1 MKKAPKTRH
10 VCVDVLKKTWR
21 GGVMDSRGNGRRHA
35 TQDIFSPFYLI
46 AIVYL
51 MLCSLFIIWSN
62 GGIGMEG

>member
-1 MKKAPKTRH
+1 
-10 VCVDVLKKTWR
+10 
-21 GGVMDSRGNGRRHA
+21 MDSRGNGRRHA

>member
-35 TQDIFSPFYLI
+35 TQDIFFSFLSYCNCLFD
-46 AIVYL
+46 ALFIVYY
-51 MLCSLFIIWSN
+51 
-62 GGIGMEG
+62 ME